1 MSTAVDGSGVGGLL
15 RAWRQRRRLS
25 QLDLAVEA
33 DVSARHLSF
42 VETGRARPSRSL
54 LLHLADQL
62 DVPLRER
69 NTLLLA
75 GGYAPSY
82 RETALA
88 ADEMTPV
95 REALDTI
102 LGGHEP
108 FPALV
113 VDRRWDI
120 VAANRPALAIV
131 SAGVVPEL
139 LAPPVNALRI
149 SLHPRGLAPRIV
161 NLAEYSAH
169 LLHRLHRQAVL
180 AGDASLVALAEE
192 LRAYPGVREAQAP
205 ADGPAAMLFVPL
217 VLQVSPKERLTFFS
231 TLATFGTAL
240 DVTLAELAIE
250 AFFPADEAT
259 ASALRAAWSSS
270 PASGNA
276 SHAGG

>member
-1 MSTAVDGSGVGGLL
+1 MSTAIHGGDVGGLL

-69 NTLLLA
+69 NALLLA

-82 RETALA
+82 RETPLA

-95 REALDTI
+95 RDALDAI

-131 SAGVVPEL
+131 GAGVAPEL
-139 LAPPVNALRI
+139 LTPPVNALRI
-149 SLHPRGLAPRIV
+149 SLHPRGLSPRIV

-169 LLHRLHRQAVL
+169 LLHRLHRQATL
-180 AGDASLVALAEE
+180 AGDAELVALADE
-192 LRAYPGVREAQAP
+192 LRSYPGVSEAQPA
-205 ADGPAAMLFVPL
+205 ADGPAALLFVPL
-217 VLQVSPKERLTFFS
+217 VLQVSPTERLTFFS

-250 AFFPADEAT
+250 AFFPADAAT
-259 ASALRAAWSSS
+259 ASALRDAWSAPSGS
-270 PASGNA
+270 DGASR
-276 SHAGG
+276 AGG